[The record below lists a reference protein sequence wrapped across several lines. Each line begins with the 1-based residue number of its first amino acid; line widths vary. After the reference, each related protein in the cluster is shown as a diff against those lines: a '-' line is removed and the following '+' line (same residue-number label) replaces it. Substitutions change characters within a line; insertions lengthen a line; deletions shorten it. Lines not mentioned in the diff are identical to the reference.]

1 MRTECSRASPR
12 RDSAGWPEDRPGT
25 EALARELVEVGR
37 GVAVP
42 EDLAAAQAEEADL
55 VEAPGVVPVPVA
67 VMGLGPAQV
76 RVQGLVLVR
85 VQPLRSAL
93 DPMRPSAP
101 APVLP
106 SARVRP
112 AARESVLAAEPPSA
126 PGMAAR

>member
-55 VEAPGVVPVPVA
+55 VEAPGVVPAELVAAQADPVEVEA
-67 VMGLGPAQV
+67 VIDNDAIPSLRISFSASEAQ
-76 RVQGLVLVR
+76 LV
-85 VQPLRSAL
+85 A
-93 DPMRPSAP
+93 
-101 APVLP
+101 
-106 SARVRP
+106 
-112 AARESVLAAEPPSA
+112 
-126 PGMAAR
+126 